1 LSARKVRVR
10 NAFTEP
16 TDLWHVLIG
25 FLSGV
30 LLVFTPF
37 GWLVSL
43 FIALVFFVYEGLEAE
58 DRVSSFEDLSCW
70 LCGFALGLIVALGLR
85 LNGGV

>member
-1 LSARKVRVR
+1 MAKMRVR

-16 TDLWHVLIG
+16 SDWWHG
-25 FLSGV
+25 FLGFLCAV
-30 LLVFTPF
+30 LLLSAPF
-37 GWLVSL
+37 GWLVSF

-58 DRVSSFEDLSCW
+58 DRVSSFEDLACW